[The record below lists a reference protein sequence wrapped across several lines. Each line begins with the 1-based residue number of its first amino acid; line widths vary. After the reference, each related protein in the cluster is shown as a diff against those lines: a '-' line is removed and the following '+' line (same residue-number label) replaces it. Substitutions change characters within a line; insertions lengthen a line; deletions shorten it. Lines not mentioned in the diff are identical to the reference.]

1 MFAQGDL
8 TLAGNAVDFRADFGT
23 PALSALTAALDR
35 LIAASD
41 AVAEAVRRHDRMA
54 LVSSNEQADALV
66 GEVHRLDSALTDE
79 ERALL
84 GAVGISALCERLGA
98 CGRRNA
104 LLIEQAWATDAALMR
119 LLVGI
124 GKIGPDSVAGVY
136 GDPPTPTYVDRQA

>member
-8 TLAGNAVDFRADFGT
+8 TPAGIAVEYRADFGT

-41 AVAEAVRRHDRMA
+41 AVAEAVRRHDRKA

-66 GEVHRLDSALTDE
+66 GEVHRLNSALTDE

-119 LLVGI
+119 LILGLGKVGADGSI
-124 GKIGPDSVAGVY
+124 GGYSSNPG
-136 GDPPTPTYVDRQA
+136 PTYVDRQA